1 MQRRAAFTLI
11 ELLVVIAIIAI
22 LVSLLLPAV
31 QAAREAARRTQ
42 CINHLKQIGLAVNL
56 YHDAQQLYPQGR
68 DSRDQTSVSWAQRLL
83 PYLEEQALHDAH
95 DANFRVDAS
104 ENAIAMRTPIAGYFC
119 PSRRAPA
126 ADRNFDDN
134 GGPSAVMAAAA
145 GGDYAANAGYDF
157 HYQPAE
163 NEVDRTL
170 AGPIFTYSKIN
181 ARHVSDGLSKTFAVG
196 ERHIPPPEP
205 GVEPERVHLFQGD
218 CAFLAGDTSWG
229 IFADTQRGLADSRQD
244 ASRSKYGGPHPAV
257 TLFVFLD
264 GHVDAIEN
272 QSDLDTLR
280 SYCVIGDGV
289 SSGQE

>member
-1 MQRRAAFTLI
+1 MQRRVAFTLV
-11 ELLVVIAIIAI
+11 ELLVVIAIIGI

-42 CINHLKQIGLAVNL
+42 CINHLKQIGLAANL
-56 YHDAQQLYPQGR
+56 YHDARQQYPQGR
-68 DSRDQTSVSWAQRLL
+68 DARDQMSVSWAQRLL
-83 PYLEEQALHDAH
+83 PHVEEQAVHDAH
-95 DANFRVDAS
+95 DENFRVDAP
-104 ENAIAMRTPIAGYFC
+104 ENAIAMRTPIVGYFC
-119 PSRRAPA
+119 PSRQAPA
-126 ADRNFDDN
+126 ADRNFDND

-157 HYQPAE
+157 HYQPEE

-170 AGPIFTYSKIN
+170 TGPIFTYSRIIT
-181 ARHVSDGLSKTFAVG
+181 RHVTDGLSKTIAVG

-229 IFADTQRGLADSRQD
+229 IFADTKRGLADSPQD
-244 ASRSKYGGPHPAV
+244 ASRSKYGGQHPAV

-272 QSDLDTLR
+272 DTDLDTLR
-280 SYCVIGDGV
+280 YYCVIGDGV
-289 SSGQE
+289 SLGQE